1 MDPLIVTLPSPL
13 LGPAVWQPVVEVL
26 TRRGWQVTTA
36 AHASVA
42 PVNSPDVLREFLG
55 AVPLDRAVVLVAH
68 SNAGLY
74 VPALVQ
80 QRTVVASVFVDAGL
94 PESDWVPVAAPGLV
108 EFLRPLAD
116 SSGLLPGW
124 TNWWDES
131 DLEGLFPSALTR
143 ARVEDEQRRLPLTY
157 FQETLP
163 VPVGWADCPGAY
175 LAFGDTYAVE
185 REAPRARGWPVTT
198 LPGEHLHMLIAPEQ
212 VASAIE
218 DLLKVVL

>member
-1 MDPLIVTLPSPL
+1 VDPLIVTLPSPL

-55 AVPLDRAVVLVAH
+55 AVPAGWNVVLVAH

-74 VPALVQ
+74 V
-80 QRTVVASVFVDAGL
+80 
-94 PESDWVPVAAPGLV
+94 GLV

-163 VPVGWADCPGAY
+163 VPVGWADRPGAY

-185 REAPRARGWPVTT
+185 REAARARGWPVTT